1 MFQAV
6 ESGKLS
12 SGVEDG
18 AINVFDSKSP
28 VFLACVIAL
37 SLFLIVVLVGGKL
50 SFFITKNRSG
60 KKDGKFLKTS
70 GNDLATKGNRF
81 SRHKSLL
88 SIKGR
93 FL

>member
-1 MFQAV
+1 M
-6 ESGKLS
+6 
-12 SGVEDG
+12 
-18 AINVFDSKSP
+18 FDSKSP

-50 SFFITKNRSG
+50 SFLITKNRSG
-60 KKDGKFLKTS
+60 KKDVKFLKTS

-81 SRHKSLL
+81 LRRKSLL